1 MSVKVLFYPHPN
13 KVMVGVTMCNHR
25 EERDVGLM
33 LMKLSKIPRGI
44 LDRFE
49 ENYDREVSSPMNTQL
64 TGMLKQRY
72 IGLKVVRLLK
82 SLHREFDE
90 AWNRK
95 N

>member
-1 MSVKVLFYPHPN
+1 MNVKVFFNPHPDRAL
-13 KVMVGVTMCNHR
+13 VDVTMCNHR

-33 LMKLSKIPRGI
+33 LMSLSKIPRDI

-64 TGMLKQRY
+64 TGMRKQRY

-82 SLHREFDE
+82 NLHRELDE
-90 AWNRK
+90 ARGR
-95 N
+95 